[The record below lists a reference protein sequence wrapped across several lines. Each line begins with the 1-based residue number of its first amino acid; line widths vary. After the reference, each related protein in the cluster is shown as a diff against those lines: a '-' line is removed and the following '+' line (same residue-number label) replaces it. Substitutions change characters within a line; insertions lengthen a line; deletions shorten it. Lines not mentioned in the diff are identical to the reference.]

1 MRVLNTLLLA
11 SAFSLPL
18 AGFALAQTMP
28 LPPASITVTGE
39 GRVDS
44 SPDMATISLGVT
56 TQGATAAEAMTANS
70 AQLAAVLANLR
81 TAGIED
87 RFIQTSGLSLNP
99 NWSNTYSGE
108 NGQAPEIMGY
118 VASNNLTVQVN
129 TLDSLGGVLDA
140 AVADGANTLNG
151 VTFGLQEPKP
161 LLDEARKRAVADAKD
176 RATLLTGAAGVAV
189 GPILTINESS
199 GFTGPQPMFR
209 MEAGVASEPVPVA
222 AGQVS
227 TLVSVTVTWEI
238 TQ

>member
-11 SAFSLPL
+11 TALSLPV
-18 AGFALAQTMP
+18 AGFATAQTLP

-44 SPDMATISLGVT
+44 PPDMATISLGVT
-56 TQGATAAEAMTANS
+56 TQGTSAAEAMAANS
-70 AQLAAVLANLR
+70 TQLAAVLANLKA
-81 TAGIED
+81 AGIED

-99 NWSNTYSGE
+99 NWSNSYSNE
-108 NGQAPEIMGY
+108 SGQAPEIMGY

-129 TLDSLGGVLDA
+129 TLDTLGSVLDA

-176 RATLLTGAAGVAV
+176 RATLLTGAAGVTV
-189 GPILTINESS
+189 GPIMTINESS
-199 GFTGPQPMFR
+199 GYTGPQPMFR
-209 MEAGVASEPVPVA
+209 MDASVASEAVPVA

-238 TQ
+238 AQ